1 MSNMPWLDPD
11 EPEDADVPIA
21 IVRSRPIR
29 LRFVTRGPVD
39 TEGSTSQLMTF
50 FGDRRLAR
58 RRVTREEW
66 TEIRSSIAWSEP
78 VPIVG
83 LARYADGDD
92 TLLMS
97 LSAETAVRFG
107 PFDSDEGDI
116 WLGYRFRPSER
127 HAFPGD
133 LDREARD
140 LFGSLLQGHPDAA
153 IGELFDGA
161 RREADWRHEFR
172 RRNGG
177 HEPGRDIAEGF
188 WSNRIRKEID
198 R

>member
-1 MSNMPWLDPD
+1 MTDMPWLDPD
-11 EPEDADVPIA
+11 ESEEADFPIA

-39 TEGSTSQLMTF
+39 TEGNTSQLVTF
-50 FGDRRLAR
+50 FRDRRLAR
-58 RRVTREEW
+58 RSVTREEW
-66 TEIRSSIAWSEP
+66 KEIRSSTAWREP

-83 LARYADGDD
+83 LARYANGED

-97 LSAETAVRFG
+97 LGAETAMRFG

-116 WLGYRFRPSER
+116 WLGYRFRPSDR
-127 HAFPGD
+127 QAFPGD

-153 IGELFDGA
+153 IGKLFDEA
-161 RREADWRHEFR
+161 RREADWRHDYR
-172 RRNGG
+172 MAHDG
-177 HEPGRDIAEGF
+177 HEPGRDIAEAV

-198 R
+198 